1 VITRDAESERYVI
14 ADQSSTNGVR
24 VNGNQ
29 YGKVELRA
37 GDYIDLG
44 WVRFRFVAPNELFL
58 FSRDAVVAAL
68 PTGRKRRKRRRNA
81 RSARR
86 LGRRAARATLDLLS
100 DDDVLES
107 LLGVGFLVDNENN
120 RLLLLDR
127 IKKHRLRRGV
137 KKIKRQI
144 RRSTSKGQ

>member
-1 VITRDAESERYVI
+1 MISRNAETGRYVI
-14 ADQSSTNGVR
+14 ADQRSTNGVR

-58 FSRDAVVAAL
+58 FSRDVQVTPL
-68 PTGRKRRKRRRNA
+68 PSRRKRTQRRGSA

-86 LGRRAARATLDLLS
+86 
-100 DDDVLES
+100 
-107 LLGVGFLVDNENN
+107 
-120 RLLLLDR
+120 
-127 IKKHRLRRGV
+127 
-137 KKIKRQI
+137 
-144 RRSTSKGQ
+144 